1 MNKNMGPILVVEDD
15 VDIGELM
22 KIFLEADGFRV
33 TVAADG
39 LDAFQQLQSGERPAL
54 ILLYMMMPG
63 MDGEQFLKEI
73 RACGFG
79 ETPVVVISVHSAAQ
93 NKAHELGADSCLL
106 KPFELDDLLNTV
118 RHFTAAPPKRD
129 AA

>member
-1 MNKNMGPILVVEDD
+1 MKKKSGLILVVEDD
-15 VDIGELM
+15 LDIGELM

-39 LDAFQQLQSGERPAL
+39 IDAFQQLRSGERPAL
-54 ILLYMMMPG
+54 ILLDMMMPG

-73 RACGFG
+73 RSSGFDK
-79 ETPVVVISVHSAAQ
+79 TPVVIISGHSAAKH
-93 NKAHELGADSCLL
+93 KADELGADSCLL
-106 KPFELDDLLNTV
+106 KPFELEDLLSTV
-118 RHFTAAPPKRD
+118 RRFTAAPPKRD